1 MAAGLTLAEAIPQ
14 FGVLDLP
21 TPQWPTTIC
30 FETSTE
36 VWYVR
41 LTALRLTKFCSEPAK
56 NVICLEHALT
66 CHVSILFQG
75 WTIV

>member
-1 MAAGLTLAEAIPQ
+1 
-14 FGVLDLP
+14 
-21 TPQWPTTIC
+21 
-30 FETSTE
+30 
-36 VWYVR
+36 VR